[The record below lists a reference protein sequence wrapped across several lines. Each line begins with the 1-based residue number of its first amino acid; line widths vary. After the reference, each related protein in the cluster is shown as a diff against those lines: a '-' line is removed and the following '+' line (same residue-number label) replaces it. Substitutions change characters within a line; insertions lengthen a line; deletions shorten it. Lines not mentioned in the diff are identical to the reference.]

1 MTLGGHSGWVGWATV
16 ERKVLPVEEP
26 IDYFDSRP
34 EDFGCAFATR
44 YNLGG
49 SDIEFDHTNTDH
61 LESSQAVG
69 SIGYQTRFQV
79 AAAGHSLHCAGDSQE
94 KSRKDAAATAEL
106 EMSDTE

>member
-1 MTLGGHSGWVGWATV
+1 MLHIASLSSDKEDTAKPFVIHDKNSMTLGGHSGWVGWATV

-61 LESSQAVG
+61 L
-69 SIGYQTRFQV
+69 
-79 AAAGHSLHCAGDSQE
+79 GDQ
-94 KSRKDAAATAEL
+94 L
-106 EMSDTE
+106 

>member
-1 MTLGGHSGWVGWATV
+1 MLAI
-16 ERKVLPVEEP
+16 EEP
-26 IDYFDSRP
+26 IDYLDSRP
-34 EDFGCAFATR
+34 ANSGCALATR
-44 YNLGG
+44 HNLDCTGIG
-49 SDIEFDHTNTDH
+49 LDHTNTDH